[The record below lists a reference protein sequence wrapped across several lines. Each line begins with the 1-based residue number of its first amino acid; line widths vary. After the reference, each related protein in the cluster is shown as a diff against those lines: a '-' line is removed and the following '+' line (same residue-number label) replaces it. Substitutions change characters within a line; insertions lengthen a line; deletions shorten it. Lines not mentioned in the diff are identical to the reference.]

1 MECVASL
8 FGALGV
14 VGVTGVS
21 VFLGA
26 SVDGE
31 LLWARSQTAFFASL
45 TMRPLQK
52 RPPRCAIW
60 GSRSGMGFGQECEV
74 RFAIS

>member
-14 VGVTGVS
+14 VGVRGVS
-21 VFLGA
+21 VFSGA

-31 LLWARSQTAFFASL
+31 LLRARSQTAFFRFVDDEATPEATAKMCDLGIAQSDGL
-45 TMRPLQK
+45 
-52 RPPRCAIW
+52 W
-60 GSRSGMGFGQECEV
+60 SRV
-74 RFAIS
+74 

>member
-31 LLWARSQTAFFASL
+31 LLWARSQTAFLSL
-45 TMRPLQK
+45 R
-52 RPPRCAIW
+52 
-60 GSRSGMGFGQECEV
+60 
-74 RFAIS
+74 